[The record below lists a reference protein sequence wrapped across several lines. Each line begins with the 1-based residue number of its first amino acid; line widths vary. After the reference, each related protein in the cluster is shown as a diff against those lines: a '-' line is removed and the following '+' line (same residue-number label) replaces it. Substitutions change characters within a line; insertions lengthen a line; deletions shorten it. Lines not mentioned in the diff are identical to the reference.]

1 VKHHPQTR
9 TDIFKLIVVKV
20 LIVVV
25 GMILVRDGIILV
37 AI

>member
-1 VKHHPQTR
+1 VKHQKQTI
-9 TDIFKLIVVKV
+9 TDIFKLIVVGV